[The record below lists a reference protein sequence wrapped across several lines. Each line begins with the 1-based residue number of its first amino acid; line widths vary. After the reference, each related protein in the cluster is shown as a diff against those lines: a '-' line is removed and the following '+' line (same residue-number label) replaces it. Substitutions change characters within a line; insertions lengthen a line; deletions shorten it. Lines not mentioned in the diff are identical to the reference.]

1 MKTSKIVLV
10 WFGVYC
16 LNLQV
21 KLGVDLVDWVF
32 SLSPTLRAA

>member
-1 MKTSKIVLV
+1 VKTSKIVLV
-10 WFGVYC
+10 WFGVRC
-16 LNLQV
+16 LNLRV